1 MSLKKLQ
8 RVVLLSLF
16 GDKFKRIRILATK
29 TVGSGGRAALTDYR
43 KYLSRKAISIEEIVY
58 PREV

>member
-29 TVGSGGRAALTDYR
+29 TVGSGGRAALTDY
-43 KYLSRKAISIEEIVY
+43 
-58 PREV
+58 